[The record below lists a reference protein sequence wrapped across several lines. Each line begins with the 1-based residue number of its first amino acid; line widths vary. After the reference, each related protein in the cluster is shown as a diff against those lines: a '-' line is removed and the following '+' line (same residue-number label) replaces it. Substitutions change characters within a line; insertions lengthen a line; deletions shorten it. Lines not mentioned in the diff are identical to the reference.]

1 MSDFIMDAMS
11 AMAAERAEK
20 EVVRSKVRVIKEQPK
35 EEVKTKKKDE
45 EEQVDFLSGLA
56 DKKGKKKR

>member
-1 MSDFIMDAMS
+1 MKFKKAE
-11 AMAAERAEK
+11 ERAEK

-56 DKKGKKKR
+56 DKKGKRK